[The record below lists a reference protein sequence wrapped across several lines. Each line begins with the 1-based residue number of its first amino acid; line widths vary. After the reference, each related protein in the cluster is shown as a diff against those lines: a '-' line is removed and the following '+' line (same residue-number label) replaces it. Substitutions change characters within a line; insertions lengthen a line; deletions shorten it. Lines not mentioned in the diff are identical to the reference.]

1 MAGIYI
7 HIPFCKQACYYCDF
21 YFSTSQRLKGDFIES
36 LLKEW
41 KKEQGYLGTETIQ
54 SIYFGGGTPSLLKS
68 DEISRILEAICQSA
82 NVAGD
87 AEITL
92 EANPDDLTP
101 QKVKEISA
109 TAINRLSIGVQSFFD
124 EDLKWMN
131 RAHSSAEAIQS
142 IQTTQDAGLNNIT
155 IDLIYGVPGMSLSRW
170 QENLGHFYDLSLPHL
185 SAYSLAVEQNT
196 PLYKLIKQ
204 GRYTTT
210 DDALSASHFDELML
224 QMKQADFL
232 HYEISN
238 FAKDEQHI
246 ARHNSSYWKGVKYLG
261 LGPSAHSFDLNS
273 RRWNVA
279 SLQKYIDG
287 TEQGEVVYT
296 TEQLS
301 EKDRFNE
308 YILTGLRT
316 MWGVD
321 VTKLTEKFSKDL
333 VEYFL
338 KNIQK
343 YIDEGKVFKEDNS
356 YVLSETGKLYAD
368 AIASDLFFLD

>member
-41 KKEQGYLGTETIQ
+41 KKEQGYLGTEIIE

-68 DEISRILEAICQSA
+68 DEISRILEAIYQSA
-82 NVAGD
+82 NVAED

-92 EANPDDLTP
+92 ESNPDDLTQ

-109 TAINRLSIGVQSFFD
+109 TEINRLSIGVQSFFD

-131 RAHSSAEAIQS
+131 RAHSSAEAMQS
-142 IQTTQDAGLNNIT
+142 IHTAQDAGLSNIT

-185 SAYSLAVEQNT
+185 SAYSLTVEQNT

-224 QMKQADFL
+224 QMKQAGFL

-238 FAKDEQHI
+238 FAKDELHI

-279 SLQKYIDG
+279 SLQKYNDG
-287 TEQGEVVYT
+287 TGQGEVVYT

-301 EKDRFNE
+301 KQDRFNE

-321 VTKLTEKFSKDL
+321 VTVLTEKFSKDL

-343 YIDEGKVFKEDNS
+343 YIDEGKVFEEGNC